1 MSETDEL
8 VRKAIIWLTDDPDAT
23 TKAEL
28 ESVLDA
34 AVAKQPGAVAD
45 LEDRFSGLLQFGT
58 AGLRGRIGAG
68 PNRMNRA
75 VVIRAASG
83 LSSYVTA
90 QLGHAGTIVVGYDAR
105 HRSHDFAVD
114 TVAVAVAAGHR
125 VLLLPSAL
133 PTPLVA
139 YAVRALGADAG
150 VMVTASHNPAWD
162 NGYKVYLGA
171 SITPEAAGAQ
181 IVQPHDAGIAALIA
195 AVPSVASVPR
205 AESGWEVL
213 DPSIVDEYAAKVAA
227 LVPAAVAAF
236 GDSSSPVA
244 VAAPGDHSSPVAVV
258 APGDHSSPVAVVAP
272 GDHSSPVATRR
283 AALRVV
289 LTPIHGVGDTTVRNA
304 LSRAGFTDLT
314 SVPEQAAPDPDF
326 PTVAF
331 PNPEEP
337 GAIDLALK
345 LATTIEAD
353 VVIANDPD
361 TDRCAVATVI
371 EGGWQMLH
379 GDVVGSLLGERIAQ
393 RRALLRMAPG
403 AQPLANSTVSSKQL
417 AVTPNNSAPT
427 STASASPASATP
439 TLANS
444 IVSSQQ
450 LAAIAAHHGLG
461 HASTLTG
468 FKWIARA
475 PGLVYGYEEAL
486 GYCVAPDLVL
496 DKDGISTAVM
506 IAEMVSE
513 LKASGRTLSDAIDDL
528 AREYGVYLSSQVSAR
543 FDDVAQIPAL
553 MSRLLSSPPATLAGS
568 RVIAT
573 DDMNEGFAGLLPTN
587 GLHLAA
593 ASGARVIIRP
603 SGTEPK
609 VKAYLEVI
617 EPLAAGDGAGGDS
630 AGGDVRG
637 ARARATAAMA
647 ALRADVEALLG
658 A

>member
-1 MSETDEL
+1 MSERDDL
-8 VRKAIIWLTDDPDAT
+8 FRKAIIWLTDDPDT
-23 TKAEL
+23 ITKTEL
-28 ESVLDA
+28 QAVLDA
-34 AVAKQPGAVAD
+34 VVANANGAMAD

-83 LSSYVTA
+83 LSSYMA
-90 QLGHAGTIVVGYDAR
+90 AKLGHPGTIVVGYDAR
-105 HRSHDFAVD
+105 HRSHDFALD

-125 VLLLPSAL
+125 ALLLPSAL
-133 PTPLVA
+133 PTPVLA

-181 IVQPHDAGIAALIA
+181 IVPPHDAGIAALIA
-195 AVPSVASVPR
+195 AVPSASSVAR

-213 DPSIVDEYAAKVAA
+213 SPGIVDEYASKVAA
-227 LVPAAVAAF
+227 LVSPAD
-236 GDSSSPVA
+236 GE
-244 VAAPGDHSSPVAVV
+244 
-258 APGDHSSPVAVVAP
+258 
-272 GDHSSPVATRR
+272 VATRR

-289 LTPIHGVGDTTVRNA
+289 LTPIHGVGDATVRNA

-314 SVPEQAAPDPDF
+314 SVPEQAEPDPDF

-345 LATTIEAD
+345 LAITINAD

-371 EGGWQMLH
+371 DGDWRMLH
-379 GDVVGSLLGERIAQ
+379 GDVVGSLLGEH
-393 RRALLRMAPG
+393 MAARLAGTPG
-403 AQPLANSTVSSKQL
+403 A
-417 AVTPNNSAPT
+417 
-427 STASASPASATP
+427 

-450 LAAIAAHHGLG
+450 LAAIASRHGLG

-486 GYCVAPDLVL
+486 GYCVAPELVL

-506 IAEMVSE
+506 IAEMVSD
-513 LKASGRTLSDAIDDL
+513 LKADGRTLSDAIDDL
-528 AREYGVYLSSQVSAR
+528 ARAYGVYLSSQVSAR
-543 FDDVAQIPAL
+543 FDDVAEIPAL
-553 MSRLLSSPPATLAGS
+553 MSRLLASPPATLAGS
-568 RVIAT
+568 PVIAT

-593 ASGARVIIRP
+593 ESGARVIIRP

-617 EPLAAGDGAGGDS
+617 EPLAGG
-630 AGGDVRG
+630 GGDVHG
-637 ARARATAAMA
+637 ARARATGAMA
-647 ALRADVEALLG
+647 ALRTDVEALLG
-658 A
+658 V

>member
-1 MSETDEL
+1 
-8 VRKAIIWLTDDPDAT
+8 
-23 TKAEL
+23 
-28 ESVLDA
+28 VLDA
-34 AVAKQPGAVAD
+34 AVANQPGAIAD
-45 LEDRFSGLLQFGT
+45 LEDRFLGLLQFGT

-68 PNRMNRA
+68 PHRMNRA

-83 LSSYVTA
+83 LASYVTVR
-90 QLGHAGTIVVGYDAR
+90 LGGPGTIVVGYDAR
-105 HRSHDFAVD
+105 HRSHDFAID

-125 VLLLPSAL
+125 ALLLPSAL
-133 PTPLVA
+133 PTPVLA

-171 SITPEAAGAQ
+171 SITPEASGAQ
-181 IVQPHDAGIAALIA
+181 IVPPHDAGIAALIE
-195 AVPSVASVPR
+195 AVPSVASVAR
-205 AESGWEVL
+205 AQSGWEVL
-213 DPSIVDEYAAKVAA
+213 DAGIVDEYAAKVAA
-227 LVPAAVAAF
+227 LVPAAVPTPS
-236 GDSSSPVA
+236 DTSSTTPLA
-244 VAAPGDHSSPVAVV
+244 E
-258 APGDHSSPVAVVAP
+258 
-272 GDHSSPVATRR
+272 RR

-289 LTPIHGVGDTTVRNA
+289 LTPIHGVGDATVREA
-304 LSRAGFTDLT
+304 LTRAGFTDLT
-314 SVPEQAAPDPDF
+314 SVPEQAQPDPDF

-345 LATTIEAD
+345 LAITINAD

-361 TDRCAVATVI
+361 TDRCAVATI
-371 EGGWQMLH
+371 IDGDWRMLH
-379 GDVVGSLLGERIAQ
+379 GDVVGSLLGEQAGARLA
-393 RRALLRMAPG
+393 ATPG
-403 AQPLANSTVSSKQL
+403 A
-417 AVTPNNSAPT
+417 
-427 STASASPASATP
+427 

-450 LAAIAAHHGLG
+450 LAAIAQRHGLG
-461 HASTLTG
+461 HANTLTG

-486 GYCVAPDLVL
+486 GYCVAPGLVL

-513 LKASGRTLSDAIDDL
+513 LKAAGRTLSDAIDDL
-528 AREYGVYLSSQVSAR
+528 ARQYGVYLSSQVSAR

-553 MSRLLSSPPATLAGS
+553 MSRLLASPPAVLAGS
-568 RVIAT
+568 PVAST
-573 DDMNEGFAGLLPTN
+573 DDMNAGFAGLPPTN

-593 ASGARVIIRP
+593 ESGARVIIRP

-617 EPLAAGDGAGGDS
+617 EPV
-630 AGGDVRG
+630 AGGDVRA
-637 ARARATAAMA
+637 ARAAASAAMA
-647 ALRADVEALLG
+647 ALRADVEGLLG
-658 A
+658 V